1 MSRTNT
7 ERGKPLVGV
16 TSLWMRW
23 SILLLP
29 AVFASCLGSKPVQ
42 YFDQRVDTSRIQE
55 YRIPDPVIEKG
66 DILNIVIYSDNPEA
80 TMIFNQAG
88 TSGTEFASQ
97 SITDPNRTPG
107 AKSNQSST
115 SYLVDNR
122 GMIRMHAIG
131 EIEVEGLTRQQLQ
144 AIVTE
149 RITALG
155 VLMKPYCTVRF
166 LNFKITVL
174 GEVSRPGIF
183 TVPVEKATILEVMS
197 MAGEVNLSG
206 RRDKITLV
214 RETMGKRSFAKLN
227 LADPAIF
234 QSPYFYL
241 KQNDVVIVNSDE
253 RKFTPTD
260 QQNFQVF
267 NIALSLLSILIVLIT
282 VL

>member
-1 MSRTNT
+1 MSRTNA
-7 ERGKPLVGV
+7 EPAKSLGV
-16 TSLWMRW
+16 VPPLWMRW
-23 SILLLP
+23 SALLMTG
-29 AVFASCLGSKPVQ
+29 VFASCLGSKPVQ
-42 YFDQRVDTSRIQE
+42 YFEQRIDTSQVQE

-88 TSGTEFASQ
+88 TSGTEFSNQ
-97 SITDPNRTPG
+97 SITDLSRTQG
-107 AKSNQSST
+107 AKSNPSST

-122 GMIRMHAIG
+122 GRIRMHAIG
-131 EIEVEGLTRQQLQ
+131 ELEVEGLTRQQLQ
-144 AIVTE
+144 AIITE

-155 VLMKPYCTVRF
+155 VLMKPYCIVRF

-197 MAGEVNLSG
+197 MAGEVNMSG

-267 NIALSLLSILIVLIT
+267 NIALSLLSILIVLLT